1 YQEVRTPLLLD
12 RKLWEMSGHWENYR
26 ENMFIAEVDEGGPEK
41 KMLCLKPMNCPA
53 HVQIFKQGLRSY
65 RELPLRMAE
74 FGSCSRY
81 EPSGALHGLMRVRG
95 FVQDDAHI
103 FCMPDQL
110 QDETVAFVKL
120 LFEVY
125 KELGFDPPAVKFS
138 TRPEKRIGAE
148 EVWDK

>member
-1 YQEVRTPLLLD
+1 LTRLEEAEKRDHRKLGKEMNLFHFQEEAVGQVFWHPHGWTLYRTLENYVRRKITKVGYQEVRTPLLLD

-81 EPSGALHGLMRVRG
+81 EPSGALHGLMRV
-95 FVQDDAHI
+95 
-103 FCMPDQL
+103 
-110 QDETVAFVKL
+110 
-120 LFEVY
+120 
-125 KELGFDPPAVKFS
+125 
-138 TRPEKRIGAE
+138 
-148 EVWDK
+148 